1 MALSK
6 QPYFP
11 LYVRDYMSDERLSF
25 CSLGAVGLFFR
36 LICIMHL
43 SEQYGYYLINK
54 NSLKNLARFSRK
66 KDTRSGAEKGV
77 LEGSKECS
85 ESAREALVNALSTQL
100 SKSTSNTKTAVK
112 NALNELI
119 DAGILVLSENG
130 FYQPEMVKMDELSQ
144 KKSISGKKGADVTNN
159 KNKKKEKMCSQG
171 SEDSDDSFANS
182 FAMAKTLANSENEI
196 EIENANENEN
206 ELKNVSD
213 SVLALVKARAGSRS
227 ELEMLTEWLRLRV
240 KKGLPTTE
248 KVVELNLEKLPTFA
262 SSCGMT
268 VLEYLSETI
277 RRGWCNFYEITKN
290 EPKKAKNDQNAEK
303 SSFSI
308 DEFDDFTLGKYII
321 QKGENE

>member
-43 SEQYGYYLINK
+43 SEQYGHYILNK

-119 DAGILVLSENG
+119 DAGILVLTDNG

-144 KKSISGKKGADVTNN
+144 KRAISGEKGVIA
-159 KNKKKEKMCSQG
+159 KRKKKENLRSKG
-171 SEDSDDSFANS
+171 SNDFAEA
-182 FAMAKTLANSENEI
+182 FAIAKCEANSENEI

-206 ELKNVSD
+206 EIENELKNVSA
-213 SVLALVKARAGSRS
+213 SVLALVKARAGSEG
-227 ELEMLTEWLRLRV
+227 ELEMLLEWLKLRS

-248 KVVELNLEKLPTFA
+248 KVVELNLAKIPTLA
-262 SSCGMT
+262 SSCGLT
-268 VLEYLSETI
+268 VSEFLSETV

-290 EPKKAKNDQNAEK
+290 ESKKVKNDEKTAEK

-308 DEFDDFTLGKYII
+308 EEFDNFTLGKYIV
-321 QKGENE
+321 KKEE

>member
-1 MALSK
+1 
-6 QPYFP
+6 
-11 LYVRDYMSDERLSF
+11 MSDERLSF

-54 NSLKNLARFSRK
+54 NSLKNLARFSK
-66 KDTRSGAEKGV
+66 NKAVQSFAEKGIF
-77 LEGSKECS
+77 ESSKELFDD
-85 ESAREALVNALSTQL
+85 ESDTLLNVLSTQL
-100 SKSTSNTKTAVK
+100 SKSISQPK
-112 NALNELI
+112 NSVRKALNELI
-119 DAGILVLSENG
+119 DAGILVLTDNG

-144 KKSISGKKGADVTNN
+144 KKSISGKKGAVATHGKNN
-159 KNKKKEKMCSQG
+159 KKEKMCSKG

-206 ELKNVSD
+206 EIENELKNVSA
-213 SVLALVKARAGSRS
+213 SVLALVKARAGSRG

-248 KVVELNLEKLPTFA
+248 KVVELNLEKLPTLA